1 MLSIARARLNQ
12 EGLRNCQV
20 RIGDMYRLSF
30 SPDFFDMVTMN
41 SLLRYAEKPKNVLA
55 EAARVLKPG
64 GQILI
69 IDFTAH
75 ELSELR
81 EEYGHRWL
89 GFSELEMEELILAEE
104 LTMIRSDLIKGN
116 TLTVCVWLAEKQA
129 IASP

>member
-1 MLSIARARLNQ
+1 MSGETDEPYFGQ
-12 EGLRNCQV
+12 YE
-20 RIGDMYRLSF
+20 
-30 SPDFFDMVTMN
+30 PDFFDMVTMN

-64 GQILI
+64 GQILV

-89 GFSELEMEELILAEE
+89 GFSELEMEEMVHAQE
-104 LTMIRSDLIKGN
+104 LTMIKSDQIKGN
-116 TLTVCVWLAEKQA
+116 VLTVCVWLAKK
-129 IASP
+129 